1 MLKHRDAYENTKKMV
16 RERRAGS
23 AEFVKSH
30 PEIEFSDEESGD
42 MLKIEASIKEFED
55 ICNGKANLTPLDEL
69 NQWENLLIKWR
80 LAKHWSVEELA
91 EEAGIHLAEL
101 LLYESYDYEDC
112 PYKVMREIKDIL
124 KYRTPKNPEN
134 ELDGPWEP
142 PMNKNQSDE
151 PTSTPSEG

>member
-1 MLKHRDAYENTKKMV
+1 MLKHREAYENTKKMV

-23 AEFVKSH
+23 AEFVKNH

-101 LLYESYDYEDC
+101 MLYESYDYEDC
-112 PYKVMREIKDIL
+112 PYKVMRRIKSIL
-124 KYRTPKNPEN
+124 KNRTPKHPEN

-142 PMNKNQSDE
+142 PRNENQSDE
-151 PTSTPSEG
+151 STSTTS